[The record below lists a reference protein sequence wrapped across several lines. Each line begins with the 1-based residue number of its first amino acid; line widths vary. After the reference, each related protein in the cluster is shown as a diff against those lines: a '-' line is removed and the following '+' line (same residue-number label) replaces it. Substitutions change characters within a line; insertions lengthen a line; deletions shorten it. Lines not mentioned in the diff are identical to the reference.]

1 MTKYR
6 VPVALVFTGA
16 VLVNAKDE
24 SHAEEIA
31 VWEISGRLGNVSDN
45 NSTQVLDYEFDIRP
59 ETIVRDDESIE
70 EVEEED
76 ESD

>member
-16 VLVNAKDE
+16 VLVDAKDE

-31 VWEISGRLGNVSDN
+31 V
-45 NSTQVLDYEFDIRP
+45 
-59 ETIVRDDESIE
+59 
-70 EVEEED
+70 
-76 ESD
+76 